1 MTLTQQPAAP
11 NAVRQSALA
20 ANILASMGVPA
31 RESFAVHAPDDAFE
45 HGRVVAFNASQF
57 TGNAPVEFLS
67 HYAVRYQEAATGQGG
82 LDDIRRFIAPDVNSN
97 TSQFVEYALYNYTDS
112 LLALDNANDDLRAIG
127 ADFPTLRNPPH
138 QLVTQRIANRG
149 IALEVDEDE
158 ERLDGDWQQ
167 QKVAFLRGVL
177 DRSRLRRTVAL
188 FVAGAVNV
196 NRTWDATSDPDSD
209 LVEELEA
216 QTLRASRVVYGP
228 GAWTKRRRAL
238 RGQNTPA
245 GYASAKMS
253 LEELAGEFAVEEVQV
268 VRAKYATG
276 SASTGNIV
284 GNQVLLFCA
293 GEHLGRN
300 DFSNLKTFTA
310 PTKTGQRYAVY
321 LRQVGDKRWRIALEC
336 YETVAI
342 TSTVGLE
349 VITVN

>member
-1 MTLTQQPAAP
+1 MMTTIQAPATP
-11 NAVRQSALA
+11 NHATLA
-20 ANILASMGVPA
+20 TNILASMGVPA
-31 RESFAVHAPDDAFE
+31 RESFAIHTPDDAFA

-57 TGNAPVEFLS
+57 AGNAPVEFLS
-67 HYAVRYQEAATGQGG
+67 NYAVRYQDPGQTS
-82 LDDIRRFIAPDVNSN
+82 LDDIRRFIAPDVSSN
-97 TSQFVEYALYNYTDS
+97 TNLFVEYALYNYTDS
-112 LLALDNANDDLRAIG
+112 LLALDNPADDLRAVG

-158 ERLDGDWQQ
+158 ERLDADWQER
-167 QKVAFLRGVL
+167 KVAFLRGVL

-196 NRTWDATSDPDSD
+196 NKTWSATPSDPDMD
-209 LVEELEA
+209 LIDELES
-216 QTLRASRVVYGP
+216 QTLRASRIVYGP
-228 GAWTKRRRAL
+228 GAWTRRTRAL
-238 RGQNTPA
+238 RAQNTPG

-253 LEELAGEFAVEEVQV
+253 LEDLAGEFAVEEVQV

-276 SASTGNIV
+276 SASTSSIV
-284 GNQVLLFCA
+284 GSQILLFCA
-293 GEHLGRN
+293 ADNLGRN

-321 LRQVGDKRWRIALEC
+321 LRQVGDKRWRIAVEC

-349 VITVN
+349 VVTVS

>member
-1 MTLTQQPAAP
+1 MMTATQTAPLPAA
-11 NAVRQSALA
+11 RQSALA
-20 ANILASMGVPA
+20 TNILASMGVPA
-31 RESFAVHAPDDAFE
+31 RESFAIHTPDDAFA

-57 TGNAPVEFLS
+57 AGNAPVEFLS
-67 HYAVRYQEAATGQGG
+67 NYAVRYQDPGQTA
-82 LDDIRRFIAPDVNSN
+82 LDDIRRFIAPDVSSN
-97 TSQFVEYALYNYTDS
+97 TSLFVEYALYNYTDS
-112 LLALDNANDDLRAIG
+112 LLALDNAADDLRAIG

-149 IALEVDEDE
+149 IAVEVDEDE
-158 ERLDGDWQQ
+158 ERLDADWQER
-167 QKVAFLRGVL
+167 KVAFLRGVL
-177 DRSRLRRTVAL
+177 DRARLRRTIAL

-196 NRTWDATSDPDSD
+196 NKTWNVGTDPDMD
-209 LVEELEA
+209 ILDELEA
-216 QTLRASRVVYGP
+216 QTLRASRIVYGP
-228 GAWTKRRRAL
+228 GAWTKRTRAL
-238 RGQNTPA
+238 RAQNTPG

-284 GNQVLLFCA
+284 GSQVLLFCA
-293 GEHLGRN
+293 GDNLGRN

-321 LRQVGDKRWRIALEC
+321 VRQVGDKRWRIAVEC

-349 VITVN
+349 VVTVS